1 MRELVTMPDAEIM
14 RELSVWTARLMLAVF
29 LVAFVLLGKR
39 TASFAQSLACRI
51 CGFMMALH
59 LAALTTLASLNKEPP
74 LSFGSPLELIVS
86 FGGAGAAL
94 VLVIGALAWAQPW
107 YRWLQY
113 WPWGVFFFT
122 TCSFR
127 NTVNKRRA
135 SPLRLTSLG
144 QLWQPCSWHCAGE
157 RGLTGEHHGLISW
170 MRGRLNNQ
178 LELQQVNPPLI
189 RVVQTFVIE
198 ARVADEEIVFKH
210 LRASAVLTSDCGR
223 ENY

>member
-14 RELSVWTARLMLAVF
+14 RELTVWTARLTLAVF

-59 LAALTTLASLNKEPP
+59 LAALTTLASLNKEAP

-113 WPWGVFFFT
+113 WAWGVFFFT
-122 TCSFR
+122 YVFLPQHGQQAPRVAARPHVFGPVVATLLMALCWR
-127 NTVNKRRA
+127 AWLDWRA
-135 SPLRLTSLG
+135 SRTDL
-144 QLWQPCSWHCAGE
+144 
-157 RGLTGEHHGLISW
+157 
-170 MRGRLNNQ
+170 
-178 LELQQVNPPLI
+178 V
-189 RVVQTFVIE
+189 
-198 ARVADEEIVFKH
+198 DEK
-210 LRASAVLTSDCGR
+210 AA
-223 ENY
+223 